1 MLARITWKHH
11 YRDIL
16 ERANL
21 SMLPEYLDGISDSIV
36 RLAWPDVL
44 VIETLKMWNGCVNRY
59 SRAPAVTRAAEIILP
74 IIYTAVIQASRSRI
88 KTDPFLQ
95 TVSNR
100 TVRRLRNRMDLGRK
114 KGPQAGSPIVGSAAL
129 RPWRTTR
136 ESAETGPQAIS
147 LSTRFIFVRV
157 GPATIH
163 NGKPSREDLFP
174 AALLNLADNPRS
186 ESEKITR

>member
-1 MLARITWKHH
+1 MA
-11 YRDIL
+11 
-16 ERANL
+16 
-21 SMLPEYLDGISDSIV
+21 S
-36 RLAWPDVL
+36 
-44 VIETLKMWNGCVNRY
+44 C
-59 SRAPAVTRAAEIILP
+59 TRHRNSQNVEWLCEHIRRCFCCD
-74 IIYTAVIQASRSRI
+74 SRSRDHSANHLHCRYSGLPTKDQNRSI
-88 KTDPFLQ
+88 SQ

-100 TVRRLRNRMDLGRK
+100 TVRRLRNRMDLGRR
-114 KGPQAGSPIVGSAAL
+114 KGPQAGSPIAGSAAL

-174 AALLNLADNPRS
+174 AALLNLADNLRS